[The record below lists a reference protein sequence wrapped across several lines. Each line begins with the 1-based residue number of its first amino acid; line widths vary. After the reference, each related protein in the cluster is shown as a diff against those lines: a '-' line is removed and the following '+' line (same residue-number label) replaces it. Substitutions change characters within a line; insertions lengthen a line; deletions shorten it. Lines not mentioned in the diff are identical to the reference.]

1 MTDIAVTDN
10 CKNPDSYGEICV
22 KCNKCG
28 RFGEQEMT
36 REEAIEIYKEWVRRD
51 SEMTDSGVADRLENI
66 ELYKMAISALEQIDK
81 IKQIIAIPNSVIQE
95 DVMKYKMI
103 CEVLNDK

>member
-36 REEAIEIYKEWVRRD
+36 REEAIDIRD
-51 SEMTDSGVADRLENI
+51 
-66 ELYKMAISALEQIDK
+66 K
-81 IKQIIAIPNSVIQE
+81 
-95 DVMKYKMI
+95 
-103 CEVLNDK
+103 